1 MKGPPINRSSGGE
14 SQELSSSSH
23 SIANQ
28 TTKVLTP
35 TTSKPRC
42 FRIPI
47 NTRLGKVRV
56 NRVRRARSRARRCSR
71 PPSRRISIPKSDRA
85 SYTPLEPCPKVVGIG
100 VGGSGAVRMREG
112 WGVLGHIHGD
122 GDGEGRGTTRDTL
135 SITFCGLLCVVEA
148 ALRG

>member
-1 MKGPPINRSSGGE
+1 MRGPPINRSSEGGE

-23 SIANQ
+23 SITNQ
-28 TTKVLTP
+28 TTNH
-35 TTSKPRC
+35 SKPRR

-56 NRVRRARSRARRCSR
+56 NRVRRARSRTRRRSR

-122 GDGEGRGTTRDTL
+122 GDGEGRGATRDTL
-135 SITFCGLLCVVEA
+135 SVTFCGLLCVVEA
-148 ALRG
+148 ALRDKLN